1 VGRYS
6 EAEPL
11 LLRAIA
17 TEPDH
22 SRPRCQLAFVYL
34 EIGKPR
40 EALKM
45 ATSAAA
51 LAPESEWPH
60 RLRSLALQQLKSRKA
75 ALREAR
81 ESVRLDATNY
91 MAQLCLAQALL
102 GSHQLDEAEK
112 VGKNARGLQPQSAA
126 AFEVLGQIALRRRD
140 WLEADQ
146 LFHEALA
153 LDPLSFVA
161 MHNLGAALKG
171 QGRKKEAI
179 EAFEAAAKLNPKIQ
193 LTQKSLFATT
203 RQFQNISWQALAVL
217 PLLGIALLLV
227 QANYLLPGMAVL
239 ILAIAGVFVL
249 EFGIA
254 TQRLQKLSR
263 TVQQFYAAE
272 RPREA
277 KRLRRRY
284 GLIWLVA
291 TLILLAILAAY
302 FVHPWR

>member
-1 VGRYS
+1 
-6 EAEPL
+6 
-11 LLRAIA
+11 
-17 TEPDH
+17 
-22 SRPRCQLAFVYL
+22 
-34 EIGKPR
+34 
-40 EALKM
+40 
-45 ATSAAA
+45 
-51 LAPESEWPH
+51 
-60 RLRSLALQQLKSRKA
+60 
-75 ALREAR
+75 
-81 ESVRLDATNY
+81 
-91 MAQLCLAQALL
+91 
-102 GSHQLDEAEK
+102 
-112 VGKNARGLQPQSAA
+112 
-126 AFEVLGQIALRRRD
+126 
-140 WLEADQ
+140 
-146 LFHEALA
+146 
-153 LDPLSFVA
+153 

-171 QGRKKEAI
+171 QGRNKEAI

-254 TQRLQKLSR
+254 KQRLQKLSR